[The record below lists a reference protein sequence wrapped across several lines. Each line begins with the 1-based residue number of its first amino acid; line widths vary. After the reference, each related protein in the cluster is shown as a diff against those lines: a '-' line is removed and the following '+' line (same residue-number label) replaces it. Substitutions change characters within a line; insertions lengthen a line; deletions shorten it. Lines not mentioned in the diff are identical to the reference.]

1 MNKEQL
7 ISKLEELNFPIGDY
21 YLLSSG
27 CLMLY
32 GMREEIGDIDL
43 CISKEL
49 FDEIK
54 EKYNLTEDKKNECG
68 FYKVNDYLEV
78 VVNPKDTLKYDIKD
92 GYPVEKLTTIL
103 DFKLKRNKEKD
114 QKDIINI
121 QNYLKENEN
130 LGE

>member
-1 MNKEQL
+1 MNKEEL
-7 ISKLEELNFPIGDY
+7 LVKIKELNFPLGDY
-21 YLLSSG
+21 YILSSG

-32 GMREEIGDIDL
+32 GLRDKISDIDL
-43 CISKEL
+43 CISDEL
-49 FDEIK
+49 FTSIK
-54 EKYNLTEDKKNECG
+54 DKYNLKEKNECG
-68 FYKVNDYLEV
+68 FYKVNDFLEV

-121 QNYLKENEN
+121 QNYLKKYQI
-130 LGE
+130 GI